1 MAKNNKYLSTVI
13 FCYSRVP
20 SGKRGG
26 AWRTKFLFWTHT
38 QRITAKLR
46 LVFISS
52 LVLLLCKLLLY
63 FILVTYNFEQV
74 IVSRN
79 HLS

>member
-1 MAKNNKYLSTVI
+1 MCLVVREGVDGRLNSVFGHIYTKNYSKIKTSLYL
-13 FCYSRVP
+13 
-20 SGKRGG
+20 
-26 AWRTKFLFWTHT
+26 A
-38 QRITAKLR
+38 
-46 LVFISS
+46 

-79 HLS
+79 YFSYNYLN